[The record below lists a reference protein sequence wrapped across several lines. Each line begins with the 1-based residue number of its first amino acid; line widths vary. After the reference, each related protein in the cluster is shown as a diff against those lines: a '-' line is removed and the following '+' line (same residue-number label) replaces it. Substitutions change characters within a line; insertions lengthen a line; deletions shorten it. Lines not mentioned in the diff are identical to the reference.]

1 MKQSKATKKKTNKTK
16 WVALI
21 TVLVLLP
28 YIVFVFDKIR
38 TNKILEEAAR
48 AAFIVVD
55 KESMTLK
62 VYNYNGDSIFGSG
75 ISCGKNYG
83 NKRVIGDMKTPE
95 GVFHV
100 CDIQDASDWDH
111 DFKDGKGRIQGAY
124 GPVFIRLDV
133 PGHKGIGIH
142 GTHKPESID
151 TRDTEGCIR
160 LENSEVIKLKELV
173 YYGMVVVIIP
183 SVQDAEATKLQIK
196 EEKSKK
202 QNEGKVSELR
212 NDN

>member
-1 MKQSKATKKKTNKTK
+1 MKQSKAVKNNNNKTK
-16 WVALI
+16 WVALF

-28 YIVFVFDKIR
+28 YIVFAFDKIR

-55 KESMTLK
+55 KEGMTLK
-62 VYNYNGDSIFGSG
+62 VYDYNGDRVFESG

-83 NKRVIGDMKTPE
+83 NKQVIGDMKTPE

-133 PGHKGIGIH
+133 PGYKGIGIH

-160 LENSEVIKLKELV
+160 LENSEIVKLKEHV

-183 SVQDAEATKLQIK
+183 SAQDATATQLQIK
-196 EEKSKK
+196 EEKTKI
-202 QNEGKVSELR
+202 QNEGKVFELR
-212 NDN
+212 DDN

>member
-1 MKQSKATKKKTNKTK
+1 MKKKKVTNKNTK

-21 TVLVLLP
+21 TILVLLP
-28 YIVFVFDKIR
+28 SVLFVFEKIR
-38 TNKILEEAAR
+38 TTKILEEVER
-48 AAFIVVD
+48 AAFVVIN
-55 KESMTLK
+55 KEDYTLK
-62 VYNYNGDSIFGSG
+62 VFDYNGEKLFESG
-75 ISCGKNYG
+75 ISCGKNLG
-83 NKRVIGDMKTPE
+83 NKQVIGDMKTPE
-95 GVFHV
+95 GVFRV

-111 DFKDGKGRIQGAY
+111 DFKDGNGRIQGAY

-142 GTHKPESID
+142 GTHKPESIG

-160 LENSEVIKLKELV
+160 LENSEILKLKELA
-173 YYGMVVVIIP
+173 YLGMVVVITP
-183 SVQDAEATKLQIK
+183 SVQDAEATKSQLK
-196 EEKSKK
+196 EEKTKK